1 MLSWRPMPLPDDA
14 IVVRGGVGAPE
25 TIAVN
30 AQSTFDTDGFWGV
43 SGFSAAG
50 LSADEI
56 AQLVYEQGRL
66 PHPRVRTSTAR
77 RIRDAGFQIEETQD
91 DYPHVDI
98 FVPPDPSA
106 ELCSQLADA
115 FDDPIPNP
123 ALPNPTE
130 AE

>member
-30 AQSTFDTDGFWGV
+30 AYTTFDTDGFWGV

-50 LSADEI
+50 LTVGEI
-56 AQLVYEQGRL
+56 AQLAYEQGRL
-66 PHPRVRTSTAR
+66 PHPQIRTSTAGQV
-77 RIRDAGFQIEETQD
+77 RDGGFEIEETSD

-98 FVPPDPSA
+98 LVPPEPDDEVWA
-106 ELCSQLADA
+106 RLADL

-123 ALPNPTE
+123 ALPNQ
-130 AE
+130 AEPE